1 MNRLKL
7 FSSLVVFVI
16 VLLALALPVNAEDT
30 GKININ
36 TASADQLVQ
45 LKGVGPNYAAA
56 IVAYREA
63 EGPFKAP
70 EDIMKVKGLGPKT
83 FETNKEMIIVEEPK
97 TE

>member
-1 MNRLKL
+1 MRSFKNVA
-7 FSSLVVFVI
+7 SLVVFVL

-36 TASADQLVQ
+36 TAPADQLVQ
-45 LKGVGPNYAAA
+45 LKGVGPDYAAA

-70 EDIMKVKGLGPKT
+70 EDLMKVKGIGPKT
-83 FETNKEMIIVEEPK
+83 FETNKDMIVVEDPK
-97 TE
+97 KE

>member
-1 MNRLKL
+1 MKQFKN
-7 FSSLVVFVI
+7 VVLLGVFAF
-16 VLLALALPVNAEDT
+16 VLLAMALPVNAEDT

-45 LKGVGPNYAAA
+45 LKGVGPDYAAA

-70 EDIMKVKGLGPKT
+70 EDLMKVKGIGPKT
-83 FETNKEMIIVEEPK
+83 FETNKDMIVVEDSK
-97 TE
+97 

>member
-36 TASADQLVQ
+36 TAPADQLVQ

-83 FETNKEMIIVEEPK
+83 LEANKDMIIVEEPK